1 VKLGICIS
9 GQGTN
14 LRNLVE
20 RGFEVVAVATNRPSC
35 GGAAFARERGLPLA
49 ELSQRAFATVE
60 DRDAAMRDFFIDH
73 GVELVVD
80 AGYDRVH
87 SAPFLEAFGG
97 RIINVHPSLL
107 PAFSGGMDA
116 IEQALAAGVERTGAT
131 VHLVTDR
138 LDAGPILMQESVPV
152 LPGDTAETLRQR
164 VHEAEYRLVPAAI
177 RMMEERMHK
186 GSPRTRGEA
195 SEFVG

>member
-1 VKLGICIS
+1 VKLGVCVS
-9 GQGTN
+9 GQGSN

-35 GGAAFARERGLPLA
+35 GGAAFARERGIPLA
-49 ELSQRAFATVE
+49 ELSQKAFASVE
-60 DRDAAMRDFFIDH
+60 DRDASMRDFFIDR

-107 PAFSGGMDA
+107 PAFAGGMDA
-116 IEQALAAGVERTGAT
+116 IEQALAAGAERTGAT

-138 LDAGPILMQESVPV
+138 LDAGPILMQEPVPI
-152 LPGDTAETLRQR
+152 LPGDTVESLRLR
-164 VHEAEYRLVPAAI
+164 VHEAEYRLLPAAI
-177 RMMEERMHK
+177 RMMEAKIAQR
-186 GSPRTRGEA
+186 PA
-195 SEFVG
+195 VG